1 MSDPKTYEPEY
12 SFSGFQA
19 SSPATPLPAT
29 KLDAEISGIADA
41 ISDHAAA
48 IEDVRR
54 SDGALKNNIVTYD
67 SLSKSLQL
75 TFDPT
80 NGEAVAAGIAIA
92 EAAAAAAAASSAS
105 AGTNATSAAAS
116 AAAAATSAGSV
127 NLALFLTKAGNLAG
141 MGNNDTALSNINAMK
156 RDGTNAQGRLA
167 VSADYS
173 VTDWNSAIASGYYSA
188 SPGAANAPDSANYWL
203 VHVMAADTAQTW
215 ITQIAY
221 QFAAAATSTDSVLV
235 YRRYSYSV
243 SGTRVWTPWISNGVV
258 PVGTTIWVN
267 GTTAP
272 PGYIKENGAL
282 LLRASYPGLWSFAS
296 SGATNNIVTEAAWA
310 SGSQGAFS
318 TGDLS
323 TTFRIPDARGGFI
336 RALDDG
342 RGLDS
347 GRTIGTFQGDIL
359 KDHTHSG
366 VVVSA
371 ANYNSPGG
379 ATTVVQALNG
389 GNSGGINGGL
399 GGAETRPKNFAK
411 LACIKF

>member
-1 MSDPKTYEPEY
+1 MSDPKTYDPDY

-29 KLDAEISGIADA
+29 KLDAELSGISAA
-41 ISDHAAA
+41 ITDHAAA
-48 IEDVRR
+48 IENVRR

-80 NGEAVAAGIAIA
+80 NGEAVAAAIAIA
-92 EAAAAAAAASSAS
+92 QAAATAASGSATS
-105 AGTNATSAAAS
+105 AGTSATNAAAS

-173 VTDWNSAIASGYYSA
+173 VADWNTAIASGYYSA

-203 VHVMAADTAQTW
+203 VHVMAADTDRTW

-235 YRRYSYSV
+235 YRRFSYSV

-272 PGYIKENGAL
+272 PGYVKENGAL

-336 RALDDG
+336 RAWDDG

-347 GRTIGTFQGDIL
+347 GRVIGTFQADLL
-359 KDHTHSG
+359 KDHTHNGNNNSSLPNQTGGGSLALDTGHSTVATGG
-366 VVVSA
+366 V
-371 ANYNSPGG
+371 
-379 ATTVVQALNG
+379 
-389 GNSGGINGGL
+389 NGGL
-399 GGAETRPKNFAK
+399 GGSETRPKNFAK